1 MKLSIVLAL
10 VCAVWAAPAFDG
22 PANFEIRFL
31 LFTPQNKLVEHVM
44 IEGDHQAIQDSHF
57 DATKPTKFIIHG
69 YIDMPELDP
78 WMKLMKDEYLAN
90 GDYNVIIVDWFAGN
104 HGLYDQA
111 SCAQYSCYGTSG
123 CKYDQGLTVLKY
135 CRNYYQ
141 ELKGLKL
148 SDVHI
153 LGHSLGAHAAGFAGE
168 DLKGQVA
175 RITGLDPAGPL
186 FDGAT
191 QKLKPTDAVFVD
203 SIHTDADPLI
213 IGFGIHEN
221 SGHVDF
227 YPNGG
232 HNQPGCVLLP
242 IPCNHLRAVEFYMSS
257 LKAENPKGVALQCA
271 SYDDYKAG
279 KCAAVDAALSGT
291 LGEDA

>member
-1 MKLSIVLAL
+1 
-10 VCAVWAAPAFDG
+10 
-22 PANFEIRFL
+22 
-31 LFTPQNKLVEHVM
+31 M

-69 YIDMPELDP
+69 YVDMPELDP
-78 WMKLMKDEYLAN
+78 WMKVMKDEYLAN
-90 GDYNVIIVDWFAGN
+90 GEYNVIIVDWFAGN

-111 SCAQYSCYGTSG
+111 A
-123 CKYDQGLTVLKY
+123 
-135 CRNYYQ
+135 RNTHVTGQVVANMIKDLQ

-203 SIHTDADPLI
+203 SIHSDADPLI

-232 HNQPGCVLLP
+232 HNQPGCALLP

-291 LGEDA
+291 LGEDAIKLSSYKTKTEGTKFFLRTHAEYPYFEG